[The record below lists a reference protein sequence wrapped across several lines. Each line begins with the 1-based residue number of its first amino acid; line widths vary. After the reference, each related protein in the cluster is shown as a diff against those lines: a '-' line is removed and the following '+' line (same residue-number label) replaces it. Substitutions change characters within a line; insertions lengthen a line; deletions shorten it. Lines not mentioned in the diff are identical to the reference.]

1 MHSLRDILETV
12 GQRRKTLEV
21 HTDEESVISE
31 LRRQFDTRNVDVTHR
46 QLGSIDETGFVLIRD
61 SDGEFRGALGLDQ
74 FEAVLSPEIHPPW
87 ELADT
92 EYDQAELFSFLENT
106 LFSSYNRRQMLAT
119 SREIEERAWRVGTGR
134 LYAGF
139 QRPDALRAQTDLY
152 DRLVTRKSVAVTVFL
167 EGDCNVPLADDVRVV
182 ADSNGELGAFW
193 FLIYDDGESGSQN
206 CALIAEERGNGQYY
220 GFWTFDPTIVGD
232 LIAHL
237 ETRYALS

>member
-31 LRRQFDTRNVDVTHR
+31 FRRQFDTRNVDVTHR

-61 SDGEFRGALGLDQ
+61 SDGEFRGALGLAQ

-92 EYDQAELFSFLENT
+92 EYEQAELFSFLENT
-106 LFSSYNRRQMLAT
+106 LFASYNRRQMLAT

-139 QRPDALRAQTDLY
+139 QRADALEHRPTS
-152 DRLVTRKSVAVTVFL
+152 TI
-167 EGDCNVPLADDVRVV
+167 
-182 ADSNGELGAFW
+182 DS
-193 FLIYDDGESGSQN
+193 
-206 CALIAEERGNGQYY
+206 
-220 GFWTFDPTIVGD
+220 
-232 LIAHL
+232 
-237 ETRYALS
+237 